1 MPIPLLTPWL
11 PGAALVLSLAPL
23 WLLALAPVLPVAW
36 TRLLDWEMGKV
47 WWQALAALLPPLIA
61 VSTFLQHNST
71 DLVRGVTLGLLLLA
85 IVLVQLYGRASDQR
99 ERIKTAARFS
109 EQTDLLNAVFSEIR
123 EGRIEA
129 EKGVSDLFKQVANG
143 RRESV
148 YAAGRITA
156 EIDRIADGI
165 GNLANYLT
173 DKESENG

>member
-1 MPIPLLTPWL
+1 M
-11 PGAALVLSLAPL
+11 LSLAPL

-85 IVLVQLYGRASDQR
+85 IVVVQLYGRASDQR

-109 EQTDLLNAVFSEIR
+109 EQTALLNAVFSEIR
-123 EGRIEA
+123 EGR
-129 EKGVSDLFKQVANG
+129 
-143 RRESV
+143 RESV
-148 YAAGRITA
+148 YAAGRITS

-165 GNLANYLT
+165 DNLANYLA